1 MDGGGGG
8 QGMREIE
15 EGRWEGGRREI
26 DTRDIWSEREEYIYA
41 GE

>member
-15 EGRWEGGRREI
+15 GRWERGERRGRKR
-26 DTRDIWSEREEYIYA
+26 DTRR
-41 GE
+41 

>member
-15 EGRWEGGRREI
+15 GGWERWGREGGGE
-26 DTRDIWSEREEYIYA
+26 ER
-41 GE
+41 